1 MYLTEETKKAFE
13 KWMAWDITSVHPNT
27 TKEFNKFALS
37 YIKNEQNTM
46 TKQEFVNMVKKTWST
61 SRQHGHGCIQEYYR
75 KLQTIRDFCID
86 NKIF

>member
-37 YIKNEQNTM
+37 YIKNEQNCAKTN
-46 TKQEFVNMVKKTWST
+46 TKKFVG
-61 SRQHGHGCIQEYYR
+61 RE
-75 KLQTIRDFCID
+75 
-86 NKIF
+86 KI